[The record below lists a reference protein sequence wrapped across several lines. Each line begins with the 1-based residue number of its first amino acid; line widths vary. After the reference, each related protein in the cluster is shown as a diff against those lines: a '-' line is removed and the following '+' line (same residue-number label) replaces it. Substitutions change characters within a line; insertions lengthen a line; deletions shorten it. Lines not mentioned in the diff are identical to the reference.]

1 MRQKVVVI
9 GHGYTSRLSIIR
21 SVGMVG
27 YAVDVVV
34 IYYGTNKPK
43 EKPIDCYSKYV
54 NEVLYSPSGDEEALV
69 SLLLEHYSGSSF
81 KPVLIPESDFSVK
94 AIDSNLERLEKT
106 FLIPNIDHTPNALVG
121 WMNKS
126 KQKEQARSIGL
137 NVASARIVTIENGEY
152 FIPDDIHYPCFP
164 KSIDGGKVG
173 LGRCDNKE
181 MLAKS
186 LSQMAEVRDRDVLV
200 EEYLQIDKEYALVG
214 FSDGENVCIPA
225 VLYNEKMSKGAH
237 YGVAKGGRVLSVIQ
251 YKELI
256 DKFKRLMASIHFVGI
271 FDIDFFECQGKFY
284 FDEINL
290 RFGGSGYAVTK
301 AGANLPAMF
310 ADYMTKGTYSPT
322 EVPDSTDIT
331 FVNERICIDEWYAGN
346 STIKEFTDEIAHADI
361 SFIRDVQ
368 DQVPIREFEHYLSKL
383 RRNKLIKSL
392 IKKIKLKCI

>member
-1 MRQKVVVI
+1 MKQKVVVI

-27 YAVDVVV
+27 YGVDVVV
-34 IYYGTNKPK
+34 IYYGKNKPK

-54 NEVLYSPSGDEEALV
+54 NEVLYSPSGDEQALV

-94 AIDSNLERLEKT
+94 AIDSNLERLEKA
-106 FLIPNIDHTPNALVG
+106 FLIPNIDHTPNALVE

-126 KQKEQARSIGL
+126 KQKEQARLIGL
-137 NVASARIVTIENGEY
+137 NVASARIVTIENGS
-152 FIPDDIHYPCFP
+152 FSIPDDIQYPCFP
-164 KSIDGGKVG
+164 KSIDGGKTG

-186 LSQMAEVRDRDVLV
+186 LSKMAAVRDRDVLV
-200 EEYLQIDKEYALVG
+200 EEYLHIDKEYALVG

-237 YGVAKGGRVLSVIQ
+237 FGVAKGGIVLSVAP
-251 YKELI
+251 YKDLI
-256 DKFKRLMASIHFVGI
+256 EKFKRLIASIHFVGI
-271 FDIDFFECQGKFY
+271 FDIDFLECQGKFY

-310 ADYMTKGTYSPT
+310 VDYMTKGIYSPT
-322 EVPDSTDIT
+322 EVPALTNLT

-346 STIKEFTDEIAHADI
+346 TKTKDFHKEICSATI
-361 SFIRDVQ
+361 SFIKDEE
-368 DQVPIREFEHYLSKL
+368 DMEPFHLFEKYYIRQKRKRMIRIVLSRL
-383 RRNKLIKSL
+383 
-392 IKKIKLKCI
+392 KLKK